1 MLILPTMMQTLILT
15 GKLRDYNFCV
25 KNIDVST
32 SRDDPVGPGSNAT
45 GGHVS
50 DSDDEIDEV
59 KIK

>member
-1 MLILPTMMQTLILT
+1 MMQTLILT